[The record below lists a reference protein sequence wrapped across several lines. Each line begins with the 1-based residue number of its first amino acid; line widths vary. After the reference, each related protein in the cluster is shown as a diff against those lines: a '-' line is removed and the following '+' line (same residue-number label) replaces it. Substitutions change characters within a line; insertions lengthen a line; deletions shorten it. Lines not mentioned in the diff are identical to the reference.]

1 VLYLTELI
9 KSDTMNRYHFYRSK
23 CLKLFVLVVNY
34 FSFLSL
40 LFALI
45 FVSQKTS
52 AQNLCTNG
60 NFDTYT
66 SPPND
71 YAQVCRATGWLSPS
85 GICSL
90 IAGTGSPDYYN
101 TAGSGG
107 AKPPNTWWA
116 TVSPHSGG
124 GMEGFVTVYP
134 GSSPNYR
141 EYIMRQLS
149 APLVVGVTYSI
160 TFWITNGISSLHQLG
175 ANNLGVA
182 FSSSALVQS
191 VGTPIAYTPQCEMAA
206 VLYSTTWK
214 FVSFTY
220 TATAPYQYVTIGNFR
235 NDASTTMQ
243 SFGGNYGCYYYIDD
257 VVIQPASSLPV
268 EWLSFTVKSSEG
280 KNTLNWSTASETESD
295 HFEIER
301 GREKNDFQKIGSM
314 IAAGNSTSI
323 HSYSFTDE
331 TAEEISYYR
340 IKEVDRNGNYFYSE
354 IIAAKF
360 SDDIKNTVLVYRETN
375 GNFII
380 KGFSKS
386 ESLLNL
392 QLFSVNGQMIFQ
404 QDFGKVKD
412 YFAKEISP
420 GSVQSGIY
428 FGNIYCGNDF
438 YCKKIIF

>member
-1 VLYLTELI
+1 M
-9 KSDTMNRYHFYRSK
+9 KRYHFYKSGR
-23 CLKLFVLVVNY
+23 LKHFVLQIKY
-34 FSFLSL
+34 FSFPALF
-40 LFALI
+40 FALSVI
-45 FVSQKTS
+45 SQETG

-66 SPPND
+66 SAPND
-71 YAQVCRATGWLSPS
+71 YAQVCRATGWSSPS

-116 TVSPHSGG
+116 TVSPHSAG

-141 EYIMRQLS
+141 EYIARQLS

-160 TFWITNGISSLHQLG
+160 TFYITNGISSLHQLG

-182 FSSSALVQS
+182 FSSSPLVQS

-214 FVSFTY
+214 LVSFTY
-220 TATAPYQYVTIGNFR
+220 TATSPYQYVTIGNFR

-257 VVIQPASSLPV
+257 VIIQPASSLPV

-280 KNTLNWSTASETESD
+280 KNTLSWSTASETESD

-301 GREKNDFQKIGSM
+301 GREKNNFEKIGSM
-314 IAAGNSTSI
+314 EAAGTSTSI
-323 HSYSFTDE
+323 HSYSFIDE
-331 TAEEISYYR
+331 TAGEMSYYR

-360 SDDIKNTVLVYRETN
+360 PDDIKNTVVVYHETN
-375 GNFII
+375 GNFMV

-386 ESLLNL
+386 ESSLNL
-392 QLFSVNGQMIFQ
+392 QLFSLNGQMIFSR
-404 QDFGKVKD
+404 
-412 YFAKEISP
+412 I
-420 GSVQSGIY
+420 
-428 FGNIYCGNDF
+428 
-438 YCKKIIF
+438 